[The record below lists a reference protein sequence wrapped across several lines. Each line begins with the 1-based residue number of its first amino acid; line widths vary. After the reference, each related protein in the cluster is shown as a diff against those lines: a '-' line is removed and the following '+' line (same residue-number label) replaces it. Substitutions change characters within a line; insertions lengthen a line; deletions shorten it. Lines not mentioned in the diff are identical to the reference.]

1 LKHYPVANHNPSQSL
16 TMRVVH
22 MAKVEL
28 IGINSTAY
36 VIVCTITSPG
46 VMAKDCAREEE
57 RVR

>member
-1 LKHYPVANHNPSQSL
+1 
-16 TMRVVH
+16 MRVVH